1 MFPNQSSPVGGSTS
15 QRLIQIR
22 ATRVLIS
29 INNRAVARRAALRS
43 IGAMPPSPSF
53 PLRRASVRALALSA
67 LFLGAQAASA
77 GELAADRDAYV
88 FGGDKPGHE
97 RSEITGYESNFG
109 KRPLLELKT
118 SASKSDGFTRKIY
131 LGFDLSTLPRPLGS
145 LSLRLNLRE
154 MNPGPGGDKILT
166 EQPLKIY
173 LLRPEAN
180 GDDWAEGSGTSA
192 EEPENGAAT
201 GSIHWLNAPANT
213 RRSGDRFTSADVIK
227 AGELLL
233 PIMLERNKE
242 VLIPLSPEA
251 VASLSSGRHGARA
264 TLMISIAD
272 GTDDLL
278 RFHSREATRP
288 AYRPALV
295 W

>member
-1 MFPNQSSPVGGSTS
+1 
-15 QRLIQIR
+15 
-22 ATRVLIS
+22 
-29 INNRAVARRAALRS
+29 
-43 IGAMPPSPSF
+43 MPPSPS
-53 PLRRASVRALALSA
+53 LRRVSALRLLALPA
-67 LFLGAQAASA
+67 LLLGLNTASA
-77 GELAADRDAYV
+77 GELVADRDTYV

-97 RSEITGYESNFG
+97 SSAIPGYESNFG

-118 SASKSDGFTRKIY
+118 TVNTPDGFTRKIY
-131 LGFDLSTLPRPLGS
+131 LGFDLSTLPRHPGS

-166 EQPLKIY
+166 PQPLKVY
-173 LLRPEAN
+173 LLKPEAR
-180 GDDWAEGSGTSA
+180 GDDWIEGAGVAAEY
-192 EEPENGAAT
+192 PEHGATTRAL
-201 GSIHWLNAPANT
+201 HWLNAPANT
-213 RRSGDRFTSADVIK
+213 RRSGDRFIAADVIE
-227 AGELLL
+227 AGELVL
-233 PIMLERNKE
+233 PIVLEKNQE
-242 VLIPLSPEA
+242 VLIPLSRA
-251 VASLSSGRHGARA
+251 AIASLTSGRHGARA